1 MNLTK
6 HLAGLLAAA
15 ASSVVLGAPLLS
27 EGFNDIATLPG
38 DGWVLINDSA
48 PPGSTGWFQ
57 GIPALFPAAAGPADS
72 YIAAN
77 FNNAAFGGAVS
88 NWLLTPQ
95 LDVFNG
101 DALNFSLRLLGEGV
115 QDRVEVYFSDS
126 GASAAPG
133 DFSLLSAYSSAVDT
147 GWAAHSVVL
156 NGLAAPASGRFAFR
170 YVVDDTS
177 LNGNYIGI
185 DSVSVTAIPEPA
197 TIALI
202 GLGALALRR
211 RKRAPRYWLAALG
224 LSSLAV
230 GAQAGD
236 NGVMQ
241 FPHVTVIAQPSAPAP
256 AGQGGFMAY
265 KDPVTGQLTSPN
277 PEQAALLATAARAS
291 APIARQAPPRPVRLQ
306 QGGVRL
312 MLEERQARYSVA
324 RKAADGS
331 ASHSCEP
338 QPGEQP

>member
-1 MNLTK
+1 MILR
-6 HLAGLLAAA
+6 LAGLLAVT
-15 ASSVVLGAPLLS
+15 ASCSVGAMPLLA
-27 EGFNDIATLPG
+27 EGFEDISTLAAK
-38 DGWVLINDSA
+38 GWRFDNRSA

-57 GIPALFPAAAGPADS
+57 GNPAFFPAAAGPADS

-77 FNNAAFGGAVS
+77 FNNAAYGGAVD
-88 NWLLTPQ
+88 NWLFTPE
-95 LDVFNG
+95 LLLVNG
-101 DALNFSLRLLGEGV
+101 EALNFSLRLLGEGAL
-115 QDRVEVYFSDS
+115 DRVEVYLNS
-126 GASAAPG
+126 GAGYA
-133 DFSLLSAYSSAVDT
+133 LLAGYESDIDT
-147 GWAAHSVVL
+147 GWQELALLV

-211 RKRAPRYWLAALG
+211 RKRAPRHWLAALG

-241 FPHVTVIAQPSAPAP
+241 FPHVTVIAQPSAAAP

-291 APIARQAPPRPVRLQ
+291 APIARQPPPRPVRLQ

-338 QPGEQP
+338 QSGEQP